1 MDVEE
6 IRQSLTDAIWFVEL
20 AYNEQDD
27 IPHLRS
33 LLDEVVYL
41 IQEVLNHLDESEL
54 DSENSKDDRQLR
66 SLER

>member
-20 AYNEQDD
+20 AYNEDDD

-33 LLDEVVYL
+33 LLDEAVYL

-54 DSENSKDDRQLR
+54 GSEKSKDDQR
-66 SLER
+66 SI

>member
-1 MDVEE
+1 MDVHE